1 MNTVALLIGGNQGN
15 RQELIEQATALIRDR
30 IGAVVAVSADYDTE
44 PWGDFGDDV
53 PPPFLNRALLVQ
65 TDRLAH
71 QVLEEALHI
80 ESLLGRI
87 RPATRN
93 DSISMTEGAS
103 ADAVGAGEIG
113 EGNREVGYIP
123 SPLRGTPPV
132 TGGES
137 ADAVGAGEC
146 SPETGELSA
155 GLRGGK
161 NKVYNANRSE
171 LKAYRKE
178 LRNHGTSAEAYL
190 WTMLKCRQ
198 VSGYRFRRQFSIGHY
213 ILDFYCPELR
223 LAIELD
229 GASHKGFGNMQLE
242 YDRVRDE
249 YLKNECGVTVLRFE
263 NKMVFSNPKSVI
275 GWIEEE
281 IIKKDGKVIPY
292 RWDLWKARNTPS
304 PLRGTP
310 PVPGGES
317 ADAVG
322 AGEIGEG
329 NLEVGYIPSPLRG
342 TPPVPGGELADA
354 VGAGEIG
361 EGNLEVG
368 YTPSPLR
375 GTPPV
380 PGGELADA
388 VGGGECFTQTSR
400 VSGGTNRTYHSRT
413 MDIDLIFWNDEVIDM
428 PDLQIPHPRAHL
440 RRFVL
445 EPLAEIMPDYKH
457 PLLGLTVVQLLRRL
471 GD

>member
-103 ADAVGAGEIG
+103 ADAVGAGE
-113 EGNREVGYIP
+113 
-123 SPLRGTPPV
+123 
-132 TGGES
+132 
-137 ADAVGAGEC
+137 C

-229 GASHKGFGNMQLE
+229 GACHKGFGNMQLE

-310 PVPGGES
+310 PVPGGE
-317 ADAVG
+317 
-322 AGEIGEG
+322 
-329 NLEVGYIPSPLRG
+329 L
-342 TPPVPGGELADA
+342 T
-354 VGAGEIG
+354 
-361 EGNLEVG
+361 
-368 YTPSPLR
+368 
-375 GTPPV
+375 
-380 PGGELADA
+380 DA

-413 MDIDLIFWNDEVIDM
+413 MDIDLIFWNDEVIDT

-471 GD
+471 GV